1 MFFFR
6 TANYF
11 NDYFDNKHD
20 KELFLSWFDG
30 IYCIL
35 FLRQQTAG
43 ISRTCGKV
51 ETIRTVFYPVC
62 CDEIA
67 TNSFFTA
74 QQFRLF
80 CIAISPN
87 LLTNSAQIA
96 FRFAMK
102 RNVGGYE
109 TPPCC
114 GCNTAVPLYYND
126 NCGLFLS
133 SVMVFTA

>member
-1 MFFFR
+1 MDKITYFFCI
-6 TANYF
+6 TKYF
-11 NDYFDNKHD
+11 NKNFNIELD
-20 KELFLSWFDG
+20 KILFFPSFESL
-30 IYCIL
+30 YCIL
-35 FLRQQTAG
+35 FLRKQTAG

-62 CDEIA
+62 CNDIA
-67 TNSFFTA
+67 TDSFFTV

-96 FRFAMK
+96 FCFAMK

-114 GCNTAVPLYYND
+114 GCNTAVSLYYND
-126 NCGLFLS
+126 NCGYS
-133 SVMVFTA
+133 YRQ